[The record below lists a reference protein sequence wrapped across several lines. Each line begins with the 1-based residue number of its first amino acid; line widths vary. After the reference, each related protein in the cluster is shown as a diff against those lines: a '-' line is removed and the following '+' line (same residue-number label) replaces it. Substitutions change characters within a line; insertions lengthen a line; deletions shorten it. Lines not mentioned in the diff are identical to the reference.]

1 MIMMSNYD
9 DLLLDFDYLA
19 EDTIVLES
27 EQIQQAAELSSHI
40 VKSAGQWQTYL
51 NALAMYGFEQWL
63 RERDAELP
71 IDLHNCSLMQPAIA
85 NALNGAVGNLQ
96 VGDFKLCLLATG
108 SSIEDVVVLPRAL
121 IDLPEYTPHFYV
133 AITVQEELEQAKIKG
148 FIAYDSLMRQ
158 LQSTNLAPE
167 PDWTYQLPLAWFEP
181 DAERLLLYLR
191 CLETRA
197 IKLPAI
203 PNNRGIAVEE
213 MQSAIVSVVPQL
225 QSGDYYLWQLFNW
238 EQGALLLTNP
248 ELLRWLYRLQTEPE
262 LSTAPD
268 RTSIVEQLS
277 QLFTNFSQQ
286 VVNVGLWLQSE
297 LDGIAQNITWTLLP
311 EPVLAPVSFRSA
323 SNTVPQSPQAELE
336 TIIAELQATEV
347 AVPAEARAAYLNF
360 NLADNPLRL
369 YAVTWSIAAEESLEE
384 EWALLLILGVQP
396 GYQLPQGLQLQ
407 ISDREHILFEQD
419 VAADTEDTYL
429 YASVIG
435 TLSEH
440 FLVTIALSNRD
451 NIKFNFLFES

>member
-1 MIMMSNYD
+1 MMSNYD

-27 EQIQQAAELSSHI
+27 EQLQQAAELSSHI

-51 NALAMYGFEQWL
+51 NALALYGFEQWL
-63 RERDAELP
+63 RERDAQLV
-71 IDLHNCSLMQPAIA
+71 IDRQNCSLMQPAIA
-85 NALNGAVGNLQ
+85 NAIDGAVGNLQ

-121 IDLPEYTPHFYV
+121 IDLPEYAAHFYV
-133 AITVQEELEQAKIKG
+133 AIAVQEELEQARIKG
-148 FIAYDSLMRQ
+148 FVAYDSLMSQ

-167 PDWTYQLPLAWFEP
+167 PDWTYQLPIAWFEP

-191 CLETRA
+191 CLETNAINLPVIPSNRA
-197 IKLPAI
+197 
-203 PNNRGIAVEE
+203 IAVEAI
-213 MQSAIVSVVPQL
+213 QSAIVSVLPQL

-238 EQGALLLTNP
+238 EQGALLLINP
-248 ELLRWLYRLQTEPE
+248 QLLKWLYRLQTEPE

-268 RTSIVEQLS
+268 RTSIIEQLS
-277 QLFTNFSQQ
+277 QLLTGFSQQ
-286 VVNVGLWLQSE
+286 MVNVGLWLQSE
-297 LDGIAQNITWTLLP
+297 LEEIAQNITWTLLP
-311 EPVLAPVSFRSA
+311 QPVLAPVSFRSA
-323 SNTVPQSPQAELE
+323 ENTVPQSPQSELE
-336 TIIAELQATEV
+336 TIIAELQATEI
-347 AVPAEARAAYLNF
+347 AIPDRARAAYLDF

-369 YAVTWSIAAEESLEE
+369 YAVTWSIAAEESVP

-407 ISDREHILFEQD
+407 ISDRENILFEQD
-419 VAADTEDTYL
+419 VETDTEDTYL

-435 TLSEH
+435 TLSEQ
-440 FLVTIALSNRD
+440 FLVTIALSNGD
-451 NIKFNFLFES
+451 NIEFNFLFES

>member
-1 MIMMSNYD
+1 MMSNYD

-19 EDTIVLES
+19 EDTIALEP
-27 EQIQQAAELSSHI
+27 EQIQQAAELSSQI
-40 VKSAGQWQTYL
+40 VNRAGQWQAYL
-51 NALAMYGFEQWL
+51 SALALYGFEQWL
-63 RERDAELP
+63 KERAAELP
-71 IDLHNCSLMQPAIA
+71 IDLENCSVMQPAIA
-85 NALNGAVGNLQ
+85 NAIDKGVGNLQ

-108 SSIEDVVVLPRAL
+108 SSIEDLVVLPRAV
-121 IDLPEYTPHFYV
+121 IDLPEYTAHFYV
-133 AITVQEELEQAKIKG
+133 AIAVKEELEQATIKG
-148 FIAYDSLMRQ
+148 FITYDSLMAQ

-181 DAERLLLYLR
+181 DVERLLLYLR
-191 CLETRA
+191 CLETSA
-197 IKLPAI
+197 IELPAI
-203 PNNRGIAVEE
+203 PNNRAIAVAE
-213 MQSAIVSVVPQL
+213 MQSAIVSVIPQL
-225 QSGDYYLWQLFNW
+225 QSRNFYLWQLFTW

-248 ELLRWLYRLQTEPE
+248 ELLSWLYRLQTEPE
-262 LSTAPD
+262 LATERD
-268 RTSIVEQLS
+268 RSLIVEQLS
-277 QLFTNFSQQ
+277 QLLTNFSQQ

-297 LDGIAQNITWTLLP
+297 LEGIAENITWTLLP
-311 EPVLAPVSFRSA
+311 APVLVPVAFRSV
-323 SNTVPQSPQAELE
+323 SDTVSQSPQAELE
-336 TIIAELQATEV
+336 KIIAELQATEV

-384 EWALLLILGVQP
+384 EWALLLILGVQS

-435 TLSEH
+435 TLSEQ

>member
-1 MIMMSNYD
+1 MMSNYD

-19 EDTIVLES
+19 EDTIALES
-27 EQIQQAAELSSHI
+27 EQIQQAAELSSQI
-40 VKSAGQWQTYL
+40 VNRAGQWQAYL
-51 NALAMYGFEQWL
+51 NALALYGFEQWL
-63 RERDAELP
+63 RERAAELP
-71 IDLHNCSLMQPAIA
+71 IDLENCSVMQPAIA
-85 NALNGAVGNLQ
+85 NAIDKGVGNLQ

-108 SSIEDVVVLPRAL
+108 SSIEDLVVLPRAV
-121 IDLPEYTPHFYV
+121 IDLPEYTAHFYV
-133 AITVQEELEQAKIKG
+133 AIAIREELEQATIKG
-148 FIAYDSLMRQ
+148 FITYDSLMAQ

-181 DAERLLLYLR
+181 DVERLLLYLR
-191 CLETRA
+191 CLETSA
-197 IKLPAI
+197 IELPAI
-203 PNNRGIAVEE
+203 PNNRAIAVAE
-213 MQSAIVSVVPQL
+213 MQSAIVSVIPQL
-225 QSGDYYLWQLFNW
+225 QSQNYYLWQLFTW
-238 EQGALLLTNP
+238 EQGALLLTNS

-262 LSTAPD
+262 LATERDKS
-268 RTSIVEQLS
+268 SIVEQLS
-277 QLFTNFSQQ
+277 QLLTSFSQQ

-297 LDGIAQNITWTLLP
+297 LEGIAENITWTLLP
-311 EPVLAPVSFRSA
+311 APALVPVAFRSV
-323 SNTVPQSPQAELE
+323 SDTVPQSPQAELE

-384 EWALLLILGVQP
+384 EWALLLILGVQS

-435 TLSEH
+435 TLSEQ